1 MNATLQVRLRKIN
14 KACLLALVVIVSAAV
29 NAEAQAIN
37 IVRPIG
43 TNGKPQTSQSST
55 LTTTNGID
63 YHGGPVMLGPHHV
76 YFIWYGNWNQN
87 NATTILPKFIQNLNA
102 TAYSNINSTYS
113 DGSGQAIANDVTLN
127 GQVFDSYSQGTVLS
141 DPGLSATV
149 SRTLQNGSLPTDA
162 NGIYFV
168 LSSADVDQ
176 RGVNGEFCVDFCGFH
191 QHATLNGADIKF
203 AFVGN
208 SARCLSNCASPN
220 LGIGPNGNAGADA
233 MASIMA
239 HELNEG
245 ITDPDLNA
253 WFDSSG
259 NEVGDKCNFIFGSVF
274 TAPNGAPANVTLG
287 DRRFLIQKN
296 WINLNG
302 GFCTIG
308 RGFTVTAASENL
320 LAEQVSSDSTTL
332 SVHSLSGFSGDVT
345 LSISPLPSG
354 VSATFSPNP
363 ATTNSTST
371 LTLHA
376 GRLAVPD
383 TYLMTL
389 VGKSA
394 GMVSTIPINFTVTQL
409 NTTN

>member
-1 MNATLQVRLRKIN
+1 M
-14 KACLLALVVIVSAAV
+14 VVVLSAAV
-29 NAEAQAIN
+29 SAGAQAIN

-43 TNGKPQTSQSST
+43 TNGKPQTSQSSGFA
-55 LTTTNGID
+55 TTNGID

-76 YFIWYGNWNQN
+76 YFIWYGDWSQN
-87 NATTILPKFIQNLNA
+87 NATTILPKFIGNLNH
-102 TAYSNINSTYS
+102 TAYFNIDSTYS
-113 DGSGQAIANDVTLN
+113 DASGQSIGSDVTLN
-127 GQVFDSYSQGTVLS
+127 GQVFDNYSQGPVLS
-141 DPGLSATV
+141 DTGLSNSV
-149 SRTLQNGSLPTDA
+149 SRTLQNGTLPTDA

-176 RGVNGEFCVDFCGFH
+176 KGVNGEFCVDFCGFH
-191 QHATLNGADIKF
+191 RHATLNGTDIKF

-239 HELNEG
+239 HELNETV
-245 ITDPDLNA
+245 TDPDLNA

-287 DRRFLIQKN
+287 DREFLIQKN
-296 WINLNG
+296 WINLAG

-320 LAEQVSSDSTTL
+320 TAEQLSSDSTSL
-332 SVHSLSGFSGDVT
+332 SVQSLSGFSANVN
-345 LSISPLPSG
+345 LSISPLPTG
-354 VSATFSPNP
+354 VSATFSTNP
-363 ATTNSTST
+363 TTTTST

-376 GRLAVPD
+376 GRLSVPG

-389 VGKSA
+389 LGQS
-394 GMVSTIPINFTVTQL
+394 GGIVSTIPIHFTVTQL

>member
-1 MNATLQVRLRKIN
+1 MKAILKFYGQKIN
-14 KACLLALVVIVSAAV
+14 KACLLALVVIVGAV
-29 NAEAQAIN
+29 VSAEAQAIN

-43 TNGKPQTSQSST
+43 TEGKLQTIQSSG
-55 LTTTNGID
+55 LATTNGID

-76 YFIWYGNWNQN
+76 YFIWYGDWSQN

-102 TAYSNINSTYS
+102 TAYFNIDSTYT
-113 DGSGQAIANDVTLN
+113 DASGQSIDNDVTLN
-127 GQVFDSYSQGTVLS
+127 GQVFDNYSQGTVLS
-141 DPGLSATV
+141 DTGLSNAV
-149 SRTLQNGSLPTDA
+149 SRTFQNGSLPTDA

-168 LSSADVDQ
+168 LSSDDVDQ
-176 RGVNGEFCVDFCGFH
+176 KGANGEFCVDFCGFH
-191 QHATLNGADIKF
+191 RHATLNGTDIKF

-208 SARCLSNCASPN
+208 SARCISNCASPN

-239 HELNEG
+239 HELNETV
-245 ITDPDLNA
+245 TDPDLNA
-253 WFDSSG
+253 WFDTSG

-287 DRRFLIQKN
+287 DREFLIQKN
-296 WINLNG
+296 WINLAG

-308 RGFTVTAASENL
+308 MGFTVTAASENL
-320 LAEQVSSDSTTL
+320 IAEQLSSDSTTL
-332 SVHSLSGFSGDVT
+332 SVHSLSGFSGDAT
-345 LSISPLPSG
+345 FSISPLPSG

-363 ATTNSTST
+363 ASTGSTST

-376 GRLAVPD
+376 GRLSVPG

-389 VGKSA
+389 VGKSS
-394 GMVSTIPINFTVTQL
+394 GIVSTIPIHFTVTQL

>member
-1 MNATLQVRLRKIN
+1 MNTTLKAHSGKIN
-14 KACLLALVVIVSAAV
+14 KACLLALIVLMSAAV
-29 NAEAQAIN
+29 NVEAQVIN

-43 TNGKPQTSQSST
+43 TNGKPQTSQLSA

-113 DGSGQAIANDVTLN
+113 DGSGQAIANDVSLN
-127 GQVFDSYSQGTVLS
+127 GQVFDNYSQGTVLS
-141 DPGLSATV
+141 DPGLSTAV
-149 SRTLQNGSLPTDA
+149 SRTLQNGTLPTDA

-176 RGVNGEFCVDFCGFH
+176 QGVNGEFCVDFCGFH
-191 QHATLNGADIKF
+191 RHATLNGADIKF

-239 HELNEG
+239 HELNEA

-296 WINLNG
+296 WINLAG

-308 RGFTVTAASENL
+308 MGFTVTAASENL
-320 LAEQVSSDSTTL
+320 LAEQLSSDSTTL

-354 VSATFSPNP
+354 VSATVSPNP
-363 ATTNSTST
+363 APTSSTST

-376 GRLAVPD
+376 GRLSVPG